1 MVVEKIKGLM
11 EELNL
16 NQLLIAEELSN
27 ITNKYYSQSMISKRL
42 KDDNCISVAELL
54 HIWRILNRYYKL
66 RSGSDSDLKID
77 YFVTYST

>member
-16 NQLLIAEELSN
+16 NQLLIAEELTS

-42 KDDNCISVAELL
+42 KDDNCISVDELL

-66 RSGSDSDLKID
+66 RSGSDSDLKLD
-77 YFVTYST
+77 YFVTYNT